1 MRKKNT
7 ENAGAGGNGSFFEA
21 LELLGEENSVDTDV
35 LIEKVKSAM
44 LKAARKAYPHSEEN
58 IRVEIDPETKKF
70 EMYIEQEVIDDYPI
84 DENEVNIDV
93 ARTIDSNT
101 YVGGKILKQIDI
113 SKFGR
118 MAALSAKQ
126 SIKGD
131 LREISREQM
140 LSKFESK
147 EHECITAKVSQVE
160 PGRGTV
166 TVVYEGTE
174 LYLFRNEQIPDEN
187 LKEGMQIKVYV
198 TGITNKNKKPV
209 VKISRTHKDLVKRLF
224 ELEVPE
230 IYDGTVEVKSIS
242 REAGSRTKI
251 AVWSKDPNVDAVGAC
266 IGSKHS
272 RITAVV
278 NELNGEKI
286 DIIPYSEIP
295 EEFIAKALAP
305 AEVLKTVITSGE
317 EKTCVVIAP
326 NNQLSLAIGNKGQN
340 AKLAAKLTGFKIDI
354 KPQFDTITGEE
365 APEIKPDF
373 KLPEVKAEDD
383 EIFFEDETELA
394 SGTEAADEQLSEDF
408 LTDIDESEEI
418 VENDSAE
425 TESGPEADGE

>member
-1 MRKKNT
+1 MNKNS
-7 ENAGAGGNGSFFEA
+7 SFFDA
-21 LELLGEENSVDTDV
+21 LDVLGKENGVNSDV

-70 EMYIEQEVIDDYPI
+70 EMYIDQEVIDDYPI
-84 DENEVNIDV
+84 DENEINIDA
-93 ARTIDSNT
+93 ARAIDPNAK
-101 YVGGKILKQIDI
+101 VGDRIPKEIDI
-113 SKFGR
+113 SRLGR

-131 LREISREQM
+131 LREINREQM
-140 LSKFESK
+140 LSKFEQK

-166 TVVYEGTE
+166 TVVYDGTE
-174 LYLFRNEQIPDEN
+174 LYLFRNEQIPGEN
-187 LKEGMQIKVYV
+187 LEEGKSVKVYI
-198 TGITNKNKKPV
+198 TGIIGKNKKPV

-224 ELEVPE
+224 EQEVPE

-251 AVWSKDPNVDAVGAC
+251 AVWSKDENVDAVGAC
-266 IGSKHS
+266 IGPKRS

-278 NELNGEKI
+278 NELSGEKI
-286 DIIPYSEIP
+286 DISPWSEVP
-295 EEFIAKALAP
+295 EEFIARALAP
-305 AEVLKTVITSGE
+305 AEVLKTVITSME
-317 EKTCVVIAP
+317 EKACTVIVP

-354 KPQFDTITGEE
+354 KPQFDNLTGEE
-365 APEIKPDF
+365 APEMSPDF
-373 KLPEVKAEDD
+373 VAPV
-383 EIFFEDETELA
+383 FETAPAETEESTEA
-394 SGTEAADEQLSEDF
+394 PAEEAADVE
-408 LTDIDESEEI
+408 TAPEENT
-418 VENDSAE
+418 EEAKAEEAAPE
-425 TESGPEADGE
+425 TEE

>member
-1 MRKKNT
+1 MNKN
-7 ENAGAGGNGSFFEA
+7 NSFFEA
-21 LELLGEENSVDTDV
+21 LALLGEENSVDTEI

-58 IRVEIDPETKKF
+58 IRVEIDPVTKKF
-70 EMYIEQEVIDDYPI
+70 EMFIEQEVIDDYPI
-84 DENEVNIDV
+84 DENEINIDV
-93 ARTIDSNT
+93 ARTIDPNA
-101 YVGGKILKQIDI
+101 YVGGKILKEIDI

-131 LREISREQM
+131 LREINREQM
-140 LSKFESK
+140 LSRFGSK
-147 EHECITAKVSQVE
+147 EHECITAKVTQVE

-166 TVVYEGTE
+166 TVLYEGTE
-174 LYLFRNEQIPDEN
+174 LYLFRNEQIPGEN
-187 LKEGMQIKVYV
+187 LEEGMSVKVYI

-224 ELEVPE
+224 EIEVPE
-230 IYDGTVEVKSIS
+230 IYDGIVEIKSIS

-266 IGSKHS
+266 IGAKSS

-295 EEFIAKALAP
+295 EEFITRALAP
-305 AEVLKTVITSGE
+305 AEVLRTVITSEE
-317 EKTCVVIAP
+317 EKTCVVIVP

-340 AKLAAKLTGFKIDI
+340 AKLAAKLTGFRIDI
-354 KPQFDTITGEE
+354 KPQFDTVTGEE
-365 APEIKPDF
+365 APEIKADF
-373 KLPEVKAEDD
+373 RLPEKTADTDADDELFAETDEMPAEDMLMTAD
-383 EIFFEDETELA
+383 EETAETTETA
-394 SGTEAADEQLSEDF
+394 EETAAPEESENTAEAAD
-408 LTDIDESEEI
+408 
-418 VENDSAE
+418 
-425 TESGPEADGE
+425 GE